1 MNNGNRQSGIANRSG
16 APHDQ
21 LRAVSDLLP
30 HSDSRPV
37 LIMAGGTGGHIFPGL
52 AVAETLRAQGV
63 PVAWLGAA
71 GGMETRVVPAQGI
84 ALHTV
89 AVGGLRGKSLKTR
102 LLAPLML
109 ARALFASLAVLRKL
123 RPRSVLSMGGYV
135 AGPGGVAAR
144 LLRCPLLVHEQN
156 RVAGFTN
163 RRLAAHARRVL
174 AGFADALPNAEW
186 VGNPVRAAISALPT
200 PVQRMSARSGTPHL
214 LVLGGS
220 LGARALNLALPQAL
234 AQLSPAQRPEVLHQC
249 GSRGFDEARAAYA
262 KAGVQAQVVPFI
274 EDMAGTYAWA
284 DLAVCRAGAL
294 TLAELTAAG
303 LGAVLVPFPHAVDDH
318 QTRNA
323 EALVAAGAAE
333 LMQESNLDVQALAQ
347 RLQSLLGDRAT
358 LLAMAQ
364 AARTLAKPDAAAVI
378 ARACVEVAA

>member
-1 MNNGNRQSGIANRSG
+1 MSTQA
-16 APHDQ
+16 
-21 LRAVSDLLP
+21 
-30 HSDSRPV
+30 PV

-63 PVAWLGAA
+63 PVVWLGAA
-71 GGMETRVVPAQGI
+71 GGMETKVVPAHGI
-84 ALHTV
+84 ELHTV
-89 AVGGLRGKSLKTR
+89 AVGGLRGKGLRTR
-102 LLAPLML
+102 LLAPWML
-109 ARALFASLAVLRKL
+109 LRALLSSVAVLHRLK
-123 RPRSVLSMGGYV
+123 PRSVLSMGGYV

-144 LLRCPLLVHEQN
+144 LLRRPLLVHEQN

-163 RRLAAHARRVL
+163 RKLAAHARRVM
-174 AGFADALPNAEW
+174 AGFVDSLPNAEW
-186 VGNPVRAAISALPT
+186 VGNPVRAAIASLPS
-200 PVQRMSARSGTPHL
+200 PAQRMGERSGKPRL

-220 LGARALNLALPQAL
+220 LGARALNLSVPQAL
-234 AQLSPAQRPEVLHQC
+234 ANLPTDQRPDVLHQC
-249 GSRGFDEARAAYA
+249 GNRGIDEARKAYA
-262 KAGVQAQVVPFI
+262 DAGVEARIVPFI

-294 TLAELTAAG
+294 TLAELTACG

-333 LMQESNLDVQALAQ
+333 LIQERDLNTKDLAQ
-347 RLQSLLGDRAT
+347 RLNALLGNRT
-358 LLAMAQ
+358 VMLAMAE
-364 AARTLAKPDAAAVI
+364 AARTLAKPNAAADI

>member
-1 MNNGNRQSGIANRSG
+1 MSAQA
-16 APHDQ
+16 
-21 LRAVSDLLP
+21 
-30 HSDSRPV
+30 PV

-63 PVAWLGAA
+63 PVVWLGAQ
-71 GGMETRVVPAQGI
+71 GGMETKVVPAHGI
-84 ALHTV
+84 ELHTI
-89 AVGGLRGKSLKTR
+89 AVGGLRGKGMKTR
-102 LLAPLML
+102 LLAPWML
-109 ARALFASLAVLRKL
+109 LRALLSSLAVLHRLK
-123 RPRSVLSMGGYV
+123 PRSVLSMGGYV

-144 LLRCPLLVHEQN
+144 LLRRPLLVHEQN

-163 RRLAAHARRVL
+163 RKLAQHARRVM
-174 AGFADALPNAEW
+174 AGFADALPNAQW
-186 VGNPVRAAISALPT
+186 VGNPVRAAIASLPS
-200 PVQRMSARSGTPHL
+200 PSQRMAERSGKPRL

-220 LGARALNLALPQAL
+220 LGARALNTSVPQAL
-234 AQLSPAQRPEVLHQC
+234 AHMPAEQRPDVLHQC
-249 GSRGFDEARAAYA
+249 GNRGIDEARKAYA
-262 KAGVQAQVVPFI
+262 DAGVEARIVPFI

-294 TLAELTAAG
+294 TLAELTACG

-333 LMQESNLDVQALAQ
+333 LIQERDLKTNDLAQ
-347 RLQSLLGDRAT
+347 RLTALLGDRAKMM
-358 LLAMAQ
+358 AMAE
-364 AARTLAKPDAAAVI
+364 AARTLAKPDAAADI